1 MKKIILAFDG
11 IMFSEGAFAFARRMN
26 ELAPVLVVGV
36 FVPQVSYAGMW
47 SYGVVA
53 GAPSYL
59 PLQETETGDI
69 IRQNIQRFETL
80 CQENGMRSH
89 VHKDFFDFAL
99 PELLRETRFA
109 DLLVISSE
117 QFYQHLGDE
126 PASDYM
132 RELLTKAECPV
143 VIVPED
149 VCFPTKTILAY
160 DGSASSVYA
169 VKQFAYLFRE
179 LSLNETLLVFMKEDA
194 DEKFPEEHNIME
206 LASEHFPMLELFK
219 LDINPRKYFNQWVL
233 ENKDAILVSGAF
245 SRSIFS
251 QLLRK
256 SFITDVIAEHKLP
269 VFIAHR

>member
-11 IMFSEGAFAFARRMN
+11 TQFSEGAFAFARRMN
-26 ELAPVLVVGV
+26 ELSPVLVVGV
-36 FVPQVSYAGMW
+36 FVPQVSYAGLW
-47 SYGVVA
+47 TYGAIA

-59 PLQETETGDI
+59 PLQEPDNGAI
-69 IRQNIQRFETL
+69 IKQNIQHFETL

-99 PELLRETRFA
+99 TELLRETRFA

-132 RELLTKAECPV
+132 RELLTRAECPV
-143 VIVPED
+143 MVVPED
-149 VCFPTKTILAY
+149 FYFPTKTILAY

-169 VKQFAYLFRE
+169 IKQFAYLFRE
-179 LSLNETLLVFMKEDA
+179 LALNETLLVFMKEDV
-194 DEKFPEEHNIME
+194 DENFPEEHNIME

-219 LDINPRKYFNQWVL
+219 LDVNPRKYFNQWVQ
-233 ENKDAILVSGAF
+233 ENKNALLVSGAF
-245 SRSIFS
+245 SRSMLS

-256 SFITDVIAEHKLP
+256 SFVTDVIAEHKLP
-269 VFIAHR
+269 VFVAHR

>member
-11 IMFSEGAFAFARRMN
+11 TMFSEGAFAFARRMN
-26 ELAPVLVVGV
+26 ELSPVLVVGV
-36 FVPQVSYAGMW
+36 FVPQVSYAGLW
-47 SYGVVA
+47 TYGAIA

-69 IRQNIQRFETL
+69 IQQNIQRFENL
-80 CQENGMRSH
+80 CQENGMRCH
-89 VHKDFFDFAL
+89 VHKDFYDFAL
-99 PELLRETRFA
+99 SELLRETRFA

-126 PASDYM
+126 PASDYL
-132 RELLTKAECPV
+132 RELLTRAECPV
-143 VIVPED
+143 LVVPENFD
-149 VCFPTKTILAY
+149 FPNKTILAY

-169 VKQFAYLFRE
+169 IKQFAYLFQE

-219 LDINPRKYFNQWVL
+219 LDVNPRKYFNQWVQ
-233 ENKDAILVSGAF
+233 ENKNAMLVSGAF
-245 SRSIFS
+245 SRSILS
-251 QLLRK
+251 QLLHK
-256 SFITDVIAEHKLP
+256 SFVTDVIAEHKLP

>member
-11 IMFSEGAFAFARRMN
+11 TQFSEGAFAFARRMN
-26 ELAPVLVVGV
+26 ELSPVLVVGV
-36 FVPQVSYAGMW
+36 FVPQVSYAGLW
-47 SYGVVA
+47 TYGAIA

-59 PLQETETGDI
+59 PLQEPENGYI
-69 IRQNIQRFETL
+69 IEQNIQRFETL

-89 VHKDFFDFAL
+89 VHKDFYDFAL
-99 PELLRETRFA
+99 TELLRETRFA

-132 RELLTKAECPV
+132 RELLTRAECPV
-143 VIVPED
+143 MVVPED
-149 VCFPTKTILAY
+149 FYFPGKTILAY

-169 VKQFAYLFRE
+169 IKQFAYLFQS
-179 LSLNETLLVFMKEDA
+179 LSLNETLLVFMKEDV
-194 DEKFPEEHNIME
+194 DENFPEEHNIME

-219 LDINPRKYFNQWVL
+219 LDVNPRKYFNQWVQ
-233 ENKDAILVSGAF
+233 ENKNALLVSGSF
-245 SRSIFS
+245 SRSMIS

-256 SFITDVIAEHKLP
+256 SFVTDVIAEHKLP
-269 VFIAHR
+269 VFVAHR